1 MMAAGSPRCWASFA
15 DRSSCAER
23 HRTIR
28 IPVVNSSA
36 STPPIRFY
44 FLPLFAAHPRR
55 REHVRNFCT
64 VQSHFRRQTRARIRL
79 RANPKDEGW
88 CGSRSATR
96 ISSSRPLFDGR
107 WLAGFGLPHPAILGH
122 ALPVSPEAE
131 AAHGR
136 FPYWVE
142 RPHASGRLRPRL
154 ASGRMR
160 QAVDLREI
168 RGSLDPAHANA
179 DPAPP

>member
-23 HRTIR
+23 RRTIR
-28 IPVVNSSA
+28 IPVVNSYA
-36 STPPIRFY
+36 STPPIRFIFCH
-44 FLPLFAAHPRR
+44 FLLHTRAGGNAYRIS
-55 REHVRNFCT
+55 
-64 VQSHFRRQTRARIRL
+64 VQSNRISAAKTRARIRL

-122 ALPVSPEAE
+122 ALPASPEAE

-136 FPYWVE
+136 FPYRVE